1 MEFDR
6 VKFTGLRVTK
16 GLSQLE
22 LSEKVGVSR
31 PTVAGWEQGTTE
43 PKLHHINRAA
53 AVLGVKPEDL
63 VKKEETPQG

>member
-22 LSEKVGVSR
+22 LAKELEVSR
-31 PTVAGWEQGTTE
+31 NPVNFTLSNSMR
-43 PKLHHINRAA
+43 PPL
-53 AVLGVKPEDL
+53 
-63 VKKEETPQG
+63 